1 MFNMYSLLRIFTP
14 QIFELAWWAQF
25 QWCRSKDFLQLGG
38 LPVVVRA
45 CGIVKYFLCSFWC
58 FVDQVFPDLP

>member
-38 LPVVVRA
+38 LPVVVHWN
-45 CGIVKYFLCSFWC
+45 IEYFLVPFLLS
-58 FVDQVFPDLP
+58 QVLPG